1 MGRRQ
6 YSSEKGR
13 HKSKANVSKTDRR
26 KIKRGV
32 SLLPKLTKSLRT
44 EDSSKSAAKKLSSK
58 QKQRAKNRSAKK
70 QLRAELGGIHGYNNN
85 NIDETD
91 MQTGNEGNNDVTQDL
106 ASMMESVGEDE
117 EVHIPVPED
126 TDSESGSDVMN
137 EQGERVNQEQ
147 PDEVTDDVTL
157 NITDT
162 MDGKAGDGLVTEDIS
177 ILSQRIDD
185 TILILSDLKSL
196 REEGMSRTDYVRSL
210 KADLYSYYGYN
221 GFLVS
226 KLMQVFSVPELK
238 AFLDACEMPRP
249 VVIRTNPIKTRR
261 RELAQALINRG
272 VNLDPV
278 GEWSK
283 VGLVVYKSQVPIGAT
298 PEYLAG
304 HYMLQG
310 ASSMV
315 PVMALAAREG
325 ERVLDMCAAP
335 GGKTTYV
342 AALMKNTGVLIA
354 NDVSRERSK
363 SLVGNIYR
371 LGIKNAVVCHYD
383 GRSFPD
389 KVTGGFDRVLLDA
402 PCSGT
407 GVISKDP
414 SVKTSKDNLDI
425 KRCTTLQKQLILSAI
440 DSVNHKS
447 ASAVVVYCTCS
458 VLIDENEQVMDY
470 ALRKR
475 YVKLVPIDVSIGK
488 EGFVKFR
495 DKRFH
500 PSLKLCKRYYP
511 HVQNFD
517 GFFVAKLKKLDSG
530 ERKKVE
536 KKIVESDDSD

>member
-1 MGRRQ
+1 MGRKQ

-13 HKSKANVSKTDRR
+13 HKSKVNVSKTDRR

-44 EDSSKSAAKKLSSK
+44 EDSLKSTAKKLSSK

-70 QLRAELGGIHGYNNN
+70 QLRTELRGIHGYNKD
-85 NIDETD
+85 NIEHETD
-91 MQTGNEGNNDVTQDL
+91 TQTTNGADDVTQDL

-117 EVHIPVPED
+117 QVDIPVPED
-126 TDSESGSDVMN
+126 SDSESISDVGNDQENN
-137 EQGERVNQEQ
+137 EM
-147 PDEVTDDVTL
+147 PDEVTL

-162 MDGKAGDGLVTEDIS
+162 MDGEGEAGPGDGLLTEDMS

-185 TILILSDLKSL
+185 TIQILSDLKSR
-196 REEGMSRTDYVRSL
+196 REEGMHRTDYVKSL
-210 KADLYSYYGYN
+210 KADLCSYYGYN

-226 KLMQVFSVPELK
+226 KLMQVFSIPELK

-298 PEYLAG
+298 PEYLSG

-315 PVMALAAREG
+315 PVMALAAKEG

-335 GGKTTYV
+335 GGKTTYTS
-342 AALMKNTGVLIA
+342 ALMKNTGVLIA
-354 NDVSRERSK
+354 NDVSRERAK
-363 SLVGNIYR
+363 SLVANIYR
-371 LGIKNAVVCHYD
+371 MGVKNTVVCHYD

-447 ASAVVVYCTCS
+447 TSAVVVYCTCS
-458 VLIDENEQVMDY
+458 VLIDENEQVVDY

-475 YVKLVPIDVSIGK
+475 YVKLVPIDISIGK
-488 EGFVKFR
+488 EGLVKFR

-511 HVQNFD
+511 HVHNFD
-517 GFFVAKLKKLDSG
+517 GFFVAKLKKLDHG
-530 ERKKVE
+530 ERKKIEE
-536 KKIVESDDSD
+536 KSAESEDSD

>member
-13 HKSKANVSKTDRR
+13 HKSKVGVSKTDRR
-26 KIKRGV
+26 KLKRGV
-32 SLLPKLTKSLRT
+32 SLLPELTKSLHT
-44 EDSSKSAAKKLSSK
+44 EDSKSTAKKLSTK
-58 QKQRAKNRSAKK
+58 QKQRAKKRSAKK
-70 QLRAELGGIHGYNNN
+70 LLRSELRGIHGYSNKKEE
-85 NIDETD
+85 DETD
-91 MQTGNEGNNDVTQDL
+91 MQTKKGDNDDVTLDL
-106 ASMMESVGEDE
+106 ASMMETAGEDE
-117 EVHIPVPED
+117 GDHIPALED
-126 TDSESGSDVMN
+126 SDSESGSGVMN
-137 EQGERVNQEQ
+137 EQGNQEQ
-147 PDEVTDDVTL
+147 SDADEVTL
-157 NITDT
+157 NITNT
-162 MDGKAGDGLVTEDIS
+162 MDGETGVGDGLVTEDLS
-177 ILSQRIDD
+177 ILSQRIED
-185 TILILSDLKSL
+185 TILILSDLKAR
-196 REEGMSRTDYVRSL
+196 REEAMSRTDYVKSL
-210 KADLYSYYGYN
+210 KSDLCSYYGYN

-226 KLMQVFSVPELK
+226 KLMQVFSIPELK

-249 VVIRTNPIKTRR
+249 VVIRANPIKTRR

-335 GGKTTYV
+335 GGKTTYI

-354 NDVSRERSK
+354 NDVSRDRTK

-371 LGIKNAVVCHYD
+371 LGVKNAVVCHYD

-414 SVKTSKDNLDI
+414 SVKTSKDNLVI

-447 ASAVVVYCTCS
+447 ASAVIVYCTCS
-458 VLIDENEQVMDY
+458 VLIDENEEVVDY

-475 YVKLVPIDVSIGK
+475 HVKLVPMDVSIGK

-495 DKRFH
+495 DKKFH

-517 GFFVAKLKKLDSG
+517 GFFVAKLKKLEQG

-536 KKIVESDDSD
+536 PKKVESDDSD

>member
-6 YSSEKGR
+6 YGGEKGR
-13 HKSKANVSKTDRR
+13 FKSKLGVSKTDRR
-26 KIKRGV
+26 KKKRGLP
-32 SLLPKLTKSLRT
+32 LLPKLTKSLQA
-44 EDSSKSAAKKLSSK
+44 EDTSLSVTKKLSSK
-58 QKQRAKNRSAKK
+58 QKQRAKKRLVRK
-70 QLRAELGGIHGYNNN
+70 QLKTDLKGIHGYD
-85 NIDETD
+85 NIDNDTTLQTEENSDDVALDLDD
-91 MQTGNEGNNDVTQDL
+91 MMDEG
-106 ASMMESVGEDE
+106 GEGHTEDANGI
-117 EVHIPVPED
+117 HIPVLDELDGSDSDAIED
-126 TDSESGSDVMN
+126 TNSQRHADEYSD
-137 EQGERVNQEQ
+137 
-147 PDEVTDDVTL
+147 DDVTVHV
-157 NITDT
+157 TD
-162 MDGKAGDGLVTEDIS
+162 KLASVEDGLLTEDMS
-177 ILSQRIDD
+177 ILSQRIDE
-185 TILILSDLKSL
+185 TIIILSDLKSR
-196 REEGMSRTDYVRSL
+196 REEGMNRVDYMKSL
-210 KADLYSYYGYN
+210 KSDLCTYYGYN

-226 KLMQVFSVPELK
+226 KLMQVFSIPELK

-249 VVIRTNPIKTRR
+249 VVIRANPIKTRR
-261 RELAQALINRG
+261 RELAQTLINRG

-298 PEYLAG
+298 PEYLSG

-315 PVMALAAREG
+315 PVMALAPKEG

-342 AALMKNTGVLIA
+342 AALMKNTGVLVA
-354 NDVSRERSK
+354 NDVNRDRTSA
-363 SLVGNIYR
+363 LVGNIYR
-371 LGIKNAVVCHYD
+371 MGVKNTIVCHYD

-414 SVKTSKDNLDI
+414 SVKTSKDNLDV

-447 ASAVVVYCTCS
+447 SSAVVVYSTCS
-458 VLIDENEQVMDY
+458 VFIDENEQVIDY

-475 YVKLVPIDVSIGK
+475 YVKLVPIDVSIGRA
-488 EGFVKFR
+488 GFVKFR
-495 DKRFH
+495 EKKFH
-500 PSLKLCKRYYP
+500 PSLKLCKRFYP

-517 GFFVAKLKKLDSG
+517 GFFVAKLKKFDHG
-530 ERKKVE
+530 ERKIIE
-536 KKIVESDDSD
+536 KKKEESEDSD